1 MNYKVIF
8 NTIGKIALIL
18 AVLLVI
24 PTVLSASLLE
34 NSWWA
39 LLATAGI
46 SLVIGLVLTFAI
58 RPRNKAIFSKEG
70 LIIVAL
76 SWIYVSA
83 IGALPFVLS
92 RAIPNYIDA
101 FFETCSGFSTTGATI
116 LTGTQIESMDRGL
129 LFWRSF
135 THWIGGMGV
144 IVFLMA
150 FESGSANR
158 GMHILRAEMPGP
170 TVDKIVPRA
179 RSTARILYLLY
190 IGFTVVQIIALLI
203 AGMPVFDSFVH
214 AFGTAGTGGFGILH
228 MEILDKMSLPC
239 TDHTTRKEILQFI
252 LSAASQI
259 MSNACLNK
267 ADVLGLGVGVM
278 PVMIGRMRVYYKDG
292 MLDFKDLTQALST
305 PQMPQVFCGN
315 AVWLLSLANADLQR
329 SGVPTGNTVYLHLG
343 SRIHISVLRP
353 EKQETDYLTYS
364 YLTERCI
371 IHPGGRQQD
380 GYPAGS
386 VRAQLSTQAMQAR
399 IAEIYSR
406 ERTPFLYNATE
417 GYIEHVTLEQMYRA
431 ISAGDARCEGV
442 VREIMQDWSVLLHN
456 LVCSYQCQR
465 VVLHHFGLSERGF
478 TEFRSYV
485 REFVGDDIAERI
497 VCSTVESRTDF
508 LAGCSLV
515 LMKNF
520 YLNGGLSDME
530 PQ

>member
-1 MNYKVIF
+1 MLSGISKLDLKRINRMQVLRTVWEAGPLSRVDLAQMLQITRASITQITNSMIAEGLLCEIGEAPYQQESRLPKGRRKILLDINANYKF
-8 NTIGKIALIL
+8 
-18 AVLLVI
+18 VLG
-24 PTVLSASLLE
+24 A
-34 NSWWA
+34 
-39 LLATAGI
+39 
-46 SLVIGLVLTFAI
+46 VIGEREISA
-58 RPRNKAIFSKEG
+58 G
-70 LIIVAL
+70 LC
-76 SWIYVSA
+76 
-83 IGALPFVLS
+83 
-92 RAIPNYIDA
+92 
-101 FFETCSGFSTTGATI
+101 T
-116 LTGTQIESMDRGL
+116 M
-129 LFWRSF
+129 
-135 THWIGGMGV
+135 
-144 IVFLMA
+144 
-150 FESGSANR
+150 
-158 GMHILRAEMPGP
+158 
-170 TVDKIVPRA
+170 
-179 RSTARILYLLY
+179 
-190 IGFTVVQIIALLI
+190 
-203 AGMPVFDSFVH
+203 
-214 AFGTAGTGGFGILH
+214 H